1 MDDTLKV
8 LFLAAEATPFAK
20 VGGLADVAGSLPQAL
35 RRLGVDVRLLIPR
48 YANIRGKDYDMRRV
62 GGPLAVPLGPTSEER
77 AHLLETKI
85 GELPVYLLWNE
96 TYFSTR
102 ERVYGF
108 NDDPQRFTFFARA
121 TIAALQAL
129 DWKPDVIHAHDWH
142 MAPVVTWLDRYGRQD
157 PFYRDIATL
166 YTIHSLAYQGLC
178 GRLILTFAQMRE
190 VAHLPV
196 EPPGQVNW
204 MAQGIAHAD
213 LLSTVSP
220 TYAREILTPEAGMG
234 LDSLLRERQDRLFG
248 ILNGIDNEVWNPESD
263 PVLAQSFD
271 ADSLEMRAVNKA
283 ALQREIGLPTRAE
296 VPLLSVISRLD
307 PVKGFDILL
316 PALENLLQQQDAQ
329 FVLLGAGE
337 PEYEARFRALQER
350 FPDRVRVFIRFDE
363 RLARRI
369 YGGSDLFL
377 MPSRFAPG
385 SLGQMIAMRYGAVPL
400 VRATGGLADTVVDAD
415 AQPQRGTGFVFR
427 TYTTLALKRAL
438 RRALVAYRDAPRW
451 KAVQRRAL
459 EMDFSWGASACAYRD
474 LYQRTRA
481 VH

>member
-1 MDDTLKV
+1 MNDKLKV

-48 YANIRGKDYDMRRV
+48 YANIRSKDYDLRRV
-62 GGPLAVPLGPTSEER
+62 GGPLAVPLGPNNEER
-77 AHLLETKI
+77 AHLSETRI

-96 TYFSTR
+96 TYFSAR

-108 NDDPQRFTFFARA
+108 NDDPQRFTFFAHA
-121 TIAALQAL
+121 TLAALRAL

-142 MAPVVTWLDRYGRQD
+142 TAPVVTWLDQYGRQD

-213 LLSTVSP
+213 LVSTVSP

-248 ILNGIDNEVWNPESD
+248 ILNGIDNEIWNPESD

-271 ADSLEMRAVNKA
+271 ADSLKMRAVNKA
-283 ALQREIGLPTRAE
+283 ALQREVGLPARAE

-316 PALENLLQQQDAQ
+316 PALDNLLRQQDAQ
-329 FVLLGAGE
+329 FVLLGTGE
-337 PEYEARFRALQER
+337 PEYAARCRALQER

-385 SLGQMIAMRYGAVPL
+385 SLGQLIAMRYGAIPL
-400 VRATGGLADTVVDAD
+400 VRATGGLADTVMDVD
-415 AQPQRGTGFVFR
+415 AQPQRGTGFVFQA
-427 TYTTLALKRAL
+427 YTSQALEETLQ
-438 RRALVAYRDAPRW
+438 RALVVYHDAPRW
-451 KAVQRRAL
+451 KAVQHRAL

-474 LYQRTRA
+474 LYQRTQA